1 MGSTARE
8 QREEDG
14 RQHDGFAT
22 VAAIT
27 HDSISKD
34 RWIVDSDPSPRFPIY
49 TRANIGEVFPDVV
62 MPFSWTLWGIPH
74 TEIGWRAGLAQL
86 GAFDL
91 EEFTPNAMEMLGVFG
106 GYGYL
111 NVSASRLFGVRT
123 PGMSAEAI
131 DASFFGEQP
140 DVPPYAPRDG
150 DESPKHTARLGEML
164 ASLFTT
170 TDYPELTQMRA
181 DVLAIRAARP
191 DLSAMSDAAL
201 LDYTRTLCA
210 AHWERLWT
218 RHIVATY
225 HSMIPTG
232 AVAGICGAVGMPEV
246 AADIMG
252 AAGDVDSALPAKA
265 LWKLSRQVRASAALT
280 AAFDARLPALRER
293 VGSASPEFSEA
304 FEAFLAEYGFRGSQE
319 WEMRSATW
327 ELAPDAPL
335 AAIERLRHAADS
347 DSPDS
352 RMTARLAAR
361 TVAISAL
368 RAALGDTPERG
379 QFDAAVAVAG
389 ICFAAR
395 ERTKTTCVILSHE
408 MRMAMWALGNRMVAR
423 GHFDR
428 ADQFALL
435 TNAEWDAV
443 LAEPASARPIIKER
457 EAELLRLSA
466 LVPPFIV
473 DAIVPPITS
482 WARRDAAQ
490 FEVARDG
497 DVLVGQP
504 GCAGIARGIARIVLD
519 AAEPGDL
526 GPGDI
531 LIASHT
537 DPSWT
542 PLFASAAGI
551 VVNVG
556 AAISHAVIVAR
567 ELGVPCA
574 VSVTGATERLV
585 DGMLIEVDGGA
596 GTVRVI
602 ASA

>member
-1 MGSTARE
+1 MASIMSDERAQGATSESDA
-8 QREEDG
+8 Q
-14 RQHDGFAT
+14 QH
-22 VAAIT
+22 
-27 HDSISKD
+27 
-34 RWIVDSDPSPRFPIY
+34 WIVDNDPSRRFPIY

-62 MPFSWTLWGIPH
+62 MPFSWTLWGQSH
-74 TEIGWRAGLAQL
+74 TENGWRAALVQL
-86 GAFDL
+86 GAFEID
-91 EEFTPNAMEMLGVFG
+91 EFTPNAMEMLGVFG

-140 DVPPYAPRDG
+140 DVPPYVPRDG
-150 DESPKHTARLGEML
+150 DKSAVHTERLGAML
-164 ASLFTT
+164 GGLFTT
-170 TDYPELTQMRA
+170 TEYPELTAMRA
-181 DVLAIRAARP
+181 EIEALRSSRP
-191 DLSAMSDAAL
+191 DFAAMSDAEL
-201 LDYTRTLCA
+201 IGFTRDLCA

-232 AVAGICGAVGMPEV
+232 AIAGICAAVGKPEI

-252 AAGDVDSALPAKA
+252 AAGDVDSALPAKV
-265 LWKLSRQVRASAALT
+265 LWMLSRQVRESAALM
-280 AAFDARLPALRER
+280 AAFDAGLSGLQSRLKDEHADFGTAFDMFLRD
-293 VGSASPEFSEA
+293 
-304 FEAFLAEYGFRGSQE
+304 YGFRGSQE

-327 ELAPDAPL
+327 ELVPEAPL
-335 AAIERLRHAADS
+335 AAIDRLRHAADS
-347 DSPDS
+347 EAPDA
-352 RMTARLAAR
+352 RMAAR
-361 TVAISAL
+361 QVARAAAVSAV
-368 RAALGDTPERG
+368 RAALGDTPEAG

-389 ICFAAR
+389 VCFAAR
-395 ERTKTTCVILSHE
+395 ERTKTTCVMLSHE
-408 MRMAMWALGNRMVAR
+408 MRMAMWEVGQRMVSR

-435 TNAEWDAV
+435 TNAEWDLV
-443 LAEPASARPIIKER
+443 LADPAVARPIVTER
-457 EAELLRLSA
+457 EAQLVQLSA
-466 LVPPFIV
+466 LAPPFI
-473 DAIVPPITS
+473 ISETVPPIET
-482 WARRDAAQ
+482 WARRDEAQ
-490 FEVARDG
+490 FVKAKEGEV
-497 DVLVGQP
+497 LTGQP
-504 GCAGIARGIARIVLD
+504 GCAGVARGIARIVLD

-531 LIASHT
+531 LVAPHT

-551 VVNVG
+551 IVNVG

-574 VSVTGATERLV
+574 VSVTGATDRLA

-596 GTVRVI
+596 GTVRI
-602 ASA
+602 LSAA

>member
-1 MGSTARE
+1 MAEAAFAGKVVARSVY
-8 QREEDG
+8 DA
-14 RQHDGFAT
+14 DAIL
-22 VAAIT
+22 AAIT
-27 HDSISKD
+27 IEARRTG
-34 RWIVDSDPSPRFPIY
+34 RWIVDNDPSSRYPIY
-49 TRANIGEVFPDVV
+49 TRANVGEVFPDVV
-62 MPFSWTLWGIPH
+62 MPFSWTLWGIPN
-74 TEIGWRAGLAQL
+74 TEIGWRQALVQL

-91 EEFTPNAMEMLGVFG
+91 GEFAPGSMEMVGVFG
-106 GYGYL
+106 GYCYL

-140 DVPPYAPRDG
+140 DVPPYAAREG
-150 DESPKHTARLGEML
+150 DDSPVHTERLTAMLGE
-164 ASLFTT
+164 LFTT
-170 TDYPELTQMRA
+170 TSYPELLEMRT
-181 DVLAIRAARP
+181 DVVALRRDRP
-191 DLSAMSDAAL
+191 DLSALSDAEL
-201 LDYTRTLCA
+201 LARTRMLSD
-210 AHWERLWT
+210 AHWGRLWT

-232 AVAGICGAVGMPEV
+232 AVAAVCAAVGKPEL
-246 AADIMG
+246 AADILG

-265 LWKLSRQVRASAALT
+265 LWTLSRQVRADAALMREFDEGVSGLPARLAHHPAFA
-280 AAFDARLPALRER
+280 AAFDAFQF
-293 VGSASPEFSEA
+293 EF
-304 FEAFLAEYGFRGSQE
+304 GFRGPQE

-327 ELAPDAPL
+327 ELVPEAPL
-335 AAIERLRHAADS
+335 AAIERLRHAADAEA
-347 DSPDS
+347 PEA
-352 RMTARLAAR
+352 RMQARQIARAA
-361 TVAISAL
+361 AIEGV
-368 RAALGDTPERG
+368 RAALGDTPERA
-379 QFDAAVAVAG
+379 QFDSAVAVAG
-389 ICFAAR
+389 VCFAAR

-408 MRMAMWALGNRMVAR
+408 MRMAMWELGARMVAR

-435 TNAEWDAV
+435 TNAEWDGV
-443 LAEPASARPIIKER
+443 LADPATARAILVQR
-457 EAELLRLSA
+457 TAQLAELSA

-473 DAIVPPITS
+473 EGTVPPIAG
-482 WARRDAAQ
+482 WARCADTQFATAAP
-490 FEVARDG
+490 G
-497 DVLVGQP
+497 DTLVGQP

-526 GPGDI
+526 GPGDV
-531 LIASHT
+531 LVAPHT

-574 VSVTGATERLV
+574 VSVTGATQRLS

-596 GTVRVI
+596 GTVKVL
-602 ASA
+602 APA

>member
-1 MGSTARE
+1 VASIMSDERAKGATSESGA
-8 QREEDG
+8 Q
-14 RQHDGFAT
+14 QH
-22 VAAIT
+22 
-27 HDSISKD
+27 
-34 RWIVDSDPSPRFPIY
+34 WIVDNDPSRRFPIY

-62 MPFSWTLWGIPH
+62 MPFSWTLWGQSH
-74 TEIGWRAGLAQL
+74 TENGWRAALVQL
-86 GAFDL
+86 GAFDID
-91 EEFTPNAMEMLGVFG
+91 EFTPNAMEMLGVFG

-140 DVPPYAPRDG
+140 DVPPYVPRDG
-150 DESPKHTARLGEML
+150 DDSPVLTKRLGAML
-164 ASLFTT
+164 SALFTT
-170 TDYPELTQMRA
+170 TDYPELIAMRGEIEA
-181 DVLAIRAARP
+181 LRAARP
-191 DLSAMSDAAL
+191 DFAAMSDAELIAF
-201 LDYTRTLCA
+201 TRDLCA

-232 AVAGICGAVGMPEV
+232 AIAGISAAVGKPEI

-252 AAGDVDSALPAKA
+252 AAGDVDSALPAKV
-265 LWKLSRQVRASAALT
+265 LWTLSRQVRGSDALM
-280 AAFDARLPALRER
+280 AAFDVGLSGLQSRLKNEHADFAAAFDMFLRD
-293 VGSASPEFSEA
+293 
-304 FEAFLAEYGFRGSQE
+304 YGFRGSQE

-327 ELAPDAPL
+327 ELVPEAPL
-335 AAIERLRHAADS
+335 AAIDRLRHAADS
-347 DSPDS
+347 EAPHV
-352 RMTARLAAR
+352 RMDTRQVARKAAIDA
-361 TVAISAL
+361 V
-368 RAALGDTPERG
+368 RAALGDAPEAA

-395 ERTKTTCVILSHE
+395 ERTKTTCVMLSHE
-408 MRMAMWALGNRMVAR
+408 MRMAMWEVGRRMVAR

-435 TNAEWDAV
+435 TNAEWD
-443 LAEPASARPIIKER
+443 LALADPAIARPIITER
-457 EAELLRLSA
+457 EAQLVRLSA
-466 LVPPFIV
+466 LVPPFI
-473 DAIVPPITS
+473 ISETVPPIDT
-482 WARRDAAQ
+482 WARRDDAQ
-490 FEVARDG
+490 FITAKEGEV
-497 DVLVGQP
+497 LTGQP
-504 GCAGIARGIARIVLD
+504 GCAGVARGIARIVLD

-531 LIASHT
+531 LVAPHT

-551 VVNVG
+551 IVNVG

-574 VSVTGATERLV
+574 VSVTGATDRLA

-596 GTVRVI
+596 GTVRVL
-602 ASA
+602 SAA